1 LLAVRSRP
9 GARRNVSETPAA
21 VQPSVSN
28 GPPDQKTRQDQDLCA
43 RERKDCDMN
52 EHARGGRTRRQ
63 AGVLAA
69 AGAGAAL
76 LAAACGGGSSA
87 VTASSGGSPYQKALA
102 YAQCLRSH
110 GDLLWPDPDSQG
122 NFVIDNPGMLNGYQS
137 ADNACKK
144 LAPPVGLTPA
154 EQQQKI
160 AGELKYAGCMRSH
173 GITNFADPKSNE
185 FGFNPRGLDTSS
197 PQYQSAQ
204 QACRSLLSGTPGDG
218 AS

>member
-1 LLAVRSRP
+1 
-9 GARRNVSETPAA
+9 
-21 VQPSVSN
+21 
-28 GPPDQKTRQDQDLCA
+28 
-43 RERKDCDMN
+43 MN

-69 AGAGAAL
+69 AVAGAAL
-76 LAAACGGGSSA
+76 LAAACSGGSPT

-102 YAQCLRSH
+102 YAQCMRSH

-122 NFVIDNPGMLNGYQS
+122 NFVIDNPDMLNGYQP
-137 ADNACKK
+137 ANGACKK
-144 LAPPVGLTPA
+144 LTPPVGLTPA

-160 AGELKYAGCMRSH
+160 TGELKYAGCMRSH
-173 GITNFADPKSNE
+173 GMTNFPDPKSDE
-185 FGFNPRGLDTSS
+185 FGFNLRGFDTNS

-204 QACRSLLSGTPGDG
+204 QACRPLLPGAAGDG